1 MRMKRLSFVLFLSL
15 SFMSVCAQQWHTT
28 IEILTPAKI
37 KLPEEAK
44 DILLV
49 NNTVPQPKDLGHSL
63 IVDGRQLSNQEADLS
78 TAALHLLVSTS
89 NEMSTNPQ
97 LRSVSSLTD
106 SQNKSGSFYT
116 KKFLST
122 SQANQ
127 LCKDY
132 MVDALLVLDQL
143 VIYDVEMAVSES
155 SGSSEVNVTDE
166 AYVNSNWSI
175 YMSNKQPVHFQVSDT
190 LIADEGKISFLQLLR
205 DDSRR
210 QALLLDMAAMFSQT
224 VAENFI
230 PQWETADRY
239 LYDENDKNI
248 RQGIE
253 YFRRQ
258 QWQAAIDE
266 WTLAIGA
273 KKKRTRAYA
282 AANIAVAQEFLGNF
296 DESISWTNTAIDIWK
311 TVNNSTALQQQVNL
325 KYYIKQLQMRKDF
338 QF

>member
-1 MRMKRLSFVLFLSL
+1 MKRLSLLLFVLFSV
-15 SFMSVCAQQWHTT
+15 MSINAQQWHTT

-37 KLPEEAK
+37 KLPEDVK

-49 NNTVPQPKDLGHSL
+49 NNTVPQPNDLGHSL
-63 IVDGRQLSNQEADLS
+63 IVDGKQLSNQEADLS
-78 TAALHLLVSTS
+78 TAPLHLLVSTS
-89 NEMSTNPQ
+89 NEMSANPL

-116 KKFLST
+116 KKFIST
-122 SQANQ
+122 SQAAQ

-143 VIYDVEMAVSES
+143 VIYDIEEAYSVS
-155 SGSSEVNVTDE
+155 GKSSEVELTDE
-166 AYVNSNWSI
+166 AYLNSSWSI
-175 YMSNKQPVHFQVSDT
+175 YQGNKQPVHFQVSDT
-190 LIADEGKISFLQLLR
+190 LVADEGTISFLQLLR
-205 DDSRR
+205 DESRR
-210 QALLLDMAAMFSQT
+210 QALLLEMSAMFSET
-224 VAENFI
+224 VAKTFV
-230 PQWETADRY
+230 PQWEKVDRY
-239 LYDENDKNI
+239 LYDEKDKNI

-282 AANIAVAQEFLGNF
+282 AANIAVAHEILGNF
-296 DESISWTNTAIDIWK
+296 DEAVSWTNTAIDIWK

-325 KYYIKQLQMRKDF
+325 KYYIKQLQKRKDF